1 MTRFIGFYREKR
13 SILMLTCLVGEP
25 DRDEAGNVTWE
36 ASIEDEEGA
45 LDAITLT
52 LNQLPGESVESVAD
66 QLARVAMRMGAETRP
81 TGR

>member
-13 SILMLTCLVGEP
+13 DILMLTCLVGEP

-45 LDAITLT
+45 L
-52 LNQLPGESVESVAD
+52 GS
-66 QLARVAMRMGAETRP
+66 R
-81 TGR
+81 